1 MLDRYV
7 RQYFYDMASDAAL
20 EAVIL
25 CSNKQFTNRMKMTVM
40 FPEMNPSVSL
50 LLACT
55 LSFHFYL
62 CLIVAPRINS
72 EMFNVDGL
80 IQVRL
85 VS

>member
-1 MLDRYV
+1 VLDRYV

-25 CSNKQFTNRMKMTVM
+25 CSNRQFTNRMKMTVM
-40 FPEMNPSVSL
+40 FPEMNPSVSFYFP
-50 LLACT
+50 CT
-55 LSFHFYL
+55 LSLYL

>member
-1 MLDRYV
+1 
-7 RQYFYDMASDAAL
+7 MASDAAL

-50 LLACT
+50 LLT
-55 LSFHFYL
+55 FVLSLIIFYL

>member
-1 MLDRYV
+1 
-7 RQYFYDMASDAAL
+7 
-20 EAVIL
+20 
-25 CSNKQFTNRMKMTVM
+25 MTVM

-50 LLACT
+50 LLT
-55 LSFHFYL
+55 FVLSLIIFYL